1 MLTRFSILYSKHKK
15 IATPLVGYNNLCL
28 SQPHD
33 KQIVVVVVVVIP
45 FNVLC
50 KSKTIVGRLVF

>member
-1 MLTRFSILYSKHKK
+1 MPSMK
-15 IATPLVGYNNLCL
+15 
-28 SQPHD
+28 
-33 KQIVVVVVVVIP
+33 IVVVVVVVIP